1 MDVPNISASL
11 FLSEQNKPR
20 KSGFDRKGVAKGIV
34 EIWLWETQMESREF
48 IGPRSLSC
56 MMYTTMGNLHYQA
69 FCYVLFINTVVYLHM
84 KVVG

>member
-1 MDVPNISASL
+1 MRRNPEPVDIPNVSASL

-48 IGPRSLSC
+48 IGPGSQLYDVYNYGKFALSSLLLSAI
-56 MMYTTMGNLHYQA
+56 Y
-69 FCYVLFINTVVYLHM
+69 
-84 KVVG
+84 